1 MSGPNQPNARKVVL
15 AAMLSNLGI
24 AVAKLGV
31 AVVSGSVSLLAEA
44 AHSLVD
50 TANQALL
57 LVGMVLSRRVDPR
70 RYPLGR
76 AKESYFWAFVVALLL
91 FFLGG
96 IFGIYE
102 GVHKLRG
109 GSEQPGAPLL
119 PLLVIAVSFA
129 FEGTSF
135 VLAWR
140 EFSKQ
145 RGPRSLDEA
154 IFQGKDPTIPV
165 VLLEDS
171 AAMLGLSVA
180 FAAVIAS
187 TLTHSNTPDAV
198 GSIVIGTLLC
208 LVGIALARDTRSLL
222 IGEGVTAEVAHR
234 TLELVLETEGVEAVT
249 QMLSYHL
256 GPDTVLLALKIRFA
270 PHTPVEEVERI
281 TDQLEGR
288 VRTELP
294 IMKRIFV
301 EADGDYDA
309 KLDPEGAAGGP
320 EL

>member
-1 MSGPNQPNARKVVL
+1 MSGNDEPNARRVVL
-15 AAMLSNLGI
+15 AAMLGNLAI
-24 AVAKLGV
+24 ALAKLV
-31 AVVSGSVSLLAEA
+31 AAAISGSVSLLAEA
-44 AHSLVD
+44 GHSLVD

-57 LVGMVLSRRVDPR
+57 MVGMVLARRTDPR

-76 AKESYFWAFVVALLL
+76 AKERYFWAFVVALLL

-96 IFGIYE
+96 VFAIYE
-102 GVHKLRG
+102 GVHKLG
-109 GSEQPGAPLL
+109 AGAEPPGSPLL
-119 PLLVIAVSFA
+119 PLAVIALSFG

-135 VLAWR
+135 FVAWR

-171 AAMLGLSVA
+171 AAMLGLLIALVA
-180 FAAVIAS
+180 VVVSA
-187 TLTHSNTPDAV
+187 LTGSSTPDAV
-198 GSIVIGTLLC
+198 GSIVIGVLLC

-222 IGEGVTAEVAHR
+222 IGEGVTPQVARR
-234 TLELVLETEGVEAVT
+234 TLELVLATEGVEAVT
-249 QMLSYHL
+249 QMLTYHL

-270 PHTPVEEVERI
+270 PGTPVEEVERI
-281 TDQLEGR
+281 TDRLEAR
-288 VRTELP
+288 VRAELP
-294 IMKRIFV
+294 MMKRIFV

-309 KLDPEGAAGGP
+309 MRDPEGAG
-320 EL
+320 

>member
-1 MSGPNQPNARKVVL
+1 
-15 AAMLSNLGI
+15 
-24 AVAKLGV
+24 
-31 AVVSGSVSLLAEA
+31 
-44 AHSLVD
+44 
-50 TANQALL
+50 
-57 LVGMVLSRRVDPR
+57 
-70 RYPLGR
+70 
-76 AKESYFWAFVVALLL
+76 VALLL

-96 IFGIYE
+96 VFAIYE
-102 GVHKLRG
+102 GVHKLFG
-109 GSEQPGAPLL
+109 PAEQPGSPLL
-119 PLLVIAVSFA
+119 PLLVITVSLA
-129 FEGTSF
+129 FEGASF
-135 VLAWR
+135 LVAWR
-140 EFSKQ
+140 EFAKQ

-171 AAMLGLSVA
+171 AAMLGLLVA

-187 TLTHSNTPDAV
+187 ALTHSSTPDAI
-198 GSIVIGTLLC
+198 GSVVIGTLLC

-234 TLELVLETEGVEAVT
+234 TLEVVLATAGVQAVT

-270 PHTPVEEVERI
+270 PRTPVEEIERI
-281 TDQLEGR
+281 TDELEAR

-294 IMKRIFV
+294 MMKRIFV

-309 KLDPEGAAGGP
+309 KLDPEGVA
-320 EL
+320 